1 MSGDPS
7 SLQVSV
13 TTLCAFAARAGD
25 LDRRFTPAPSALDG
39 LRGHQ
44 AISARRGNGHV
55 SEVSLSGRF
64 GDLTVRGRADGY
76 DPSLALVEE
85 IKTHRG
91 QVDRIPANQTAVHWA
106 QAKVYGH
113 LLCERDAL
121 DAIDVRLLYF
131 DPYSDR
137 ESPSTNRFGAGSLTQ
152 EFDALCARCV
162 AWGTQEADHR
172 QALLLALKDLT
183 FPHPRR
189 AGHRDLARQVF
200 QAVRRKKLL
209 LAQAPTGI
217 GKTLGTLFPMLKAM
231 AEDRL
236 DKLFF
241 LTVKTTGRG
250 LALDALD
257 QLKGSGPSL
266 PVRVIEL
273 VAREKA
279 CVNPGAACHGDAC
292 SRAKGFYDRLPAAR
306 QEAVHLAE
314 QVVMRGPEVAA
325 IAEAH
330 AICPYYLSQELVRWA
345 DVVVADVNHWFDSSA
360 LLYSLAQSED
370 WRIGLL
376 VDEAH
381 NLVDRARGMYSA
393 SLTSQDLNGLRGQVP
408 ASLKAAVSRLRKTW
422 NALLE
427 NKPAG
432 FTEIDPDD
440 ALSGALDNFI
450 ARTTDYL
457 ADHADQAS
465 PVVMELYFAA
475 LQWSRLV
482 ETFGD
487 HSLCTLTK
495 MEGERTGRLPGGA
508 LAIRNVVPA
517 SFVAPR
523 LEAAEAVVL
532 FSATLQPQ
540 PYYADL
546 LGLPEDHVWLDVP
559 SPFRPEQL
567 DVRMVNLSTRWDDRS
582 RSVEPIAQLI
592 VRQYDERPGNYL
604 AFFSSFHYLGQ
615 VAERVQ
621 ALRPDVPA
629 WVQESGMAE
638 SKRQWFIDQFQ
649 PQGRGVGFAVLGG
662 AFAEGVDL
670 PGSRLIGAFVATL
683 GLPPVGPV
691 QEATRRRIEAL
702 WRGRGYDYACLVPG
716 VRKVVQAAGR
726 VIRGEGD
733 EGVLYLIDD
742 RFAAVRAKGLLPRW
756 WATHA

>member
-1 MSGDPS
+1 MSGDSP

-55 SEVSLSGRF
+55 SEVSLSGRC
-64 GDLTVRGRADGY
+64 GSLWVRGRADGY
-76 DPSLALVEE
+76 DSSLALVEE

-113 LLCERDAL
+113 LFCQRDGL
-121 DAIDVRLLYF
+121 DAINVRLLYF
-131 DPYSDR
+131 DPYLDR
-137 ESPSTNRFGAGSLTQ
+137 ESPYTNRFDAGSLMQ
-152 EFDALCARCV
+152 EFEALCARFV
-162 AWGTQEADHR
+162 AWGAQEVDHR
-172 QALLLALKDLT
+172 KQLLLALKDLA
-183 FPHPRR
+183 FPHPMR
-189 AGHRDLARQVF
+189 AGQRDLARQVF
-200 QAVRRKKLL
+200 QAARRQKVL

-241 LTVKTTGRG
+241 LTAKTTGRA

-257 QLKGSGPSL
+257 QLKGGGSRL
-266 PVRVIEL
+266 PLRIIEL

-292 SRAKGFYDRLPAAR
+292 PRAKGFYDRLPAAR
-306 QEAVHLAE
+306 QQAVQHAE
-314 QVVMRGPEVAA
+314 QIVMRSAEVAA

-330 AICPYYLSQELVRWA
+330 AICPYYLGQELVRWA

-393 SLTSQDLNGLRGQVP
+393 SLTNQDFNGLRGQVGAP
-408 ASLKAAVSRLRKTW
+408 LKSAVSRLRKSW

-427 NKPAG
+427 SKPAE
-432 FTEIDPDD
+432 FTEIDPDH
-440 ALSGALDNFI
+440 AISNALDNFI

-457 ADHADQAS
+457 AEHADQISSA
-465 PVVMELYFAA
+465 VMELYFAA
-475 LQWSRLV
+475 LQWTRLV

-487 HSLCTLTK
+487 HSLCTLTR
-495 MEGERTGRLPGGA
+495 MEGESSGRLTSGA

-517 SFVAPR
+517 AFVAPR
-523 LEAAEAVVL
+523 LAAAASVVL

-540 PYYADL
+540 AYYADL
-546 LGLPEDHVWLDVP
+546 LGLPADYVWLDVP

-567 DVRMVNLSTRWDDRS
+567 DVRMVNLSTRWNDRS
-582 RSVEPIAQLI
+582 RSIEPIAELI
-592 VRQYDERPGNYL
+592 VRQYDHRAGNYL

-621 ALRPDVPA
+621 ALRPDVPV
-629 WVQESGMAE
+629 WVQESGMVE
-638 SKRQWFIDQFQ
+638 SKRQWFIDQFE
-649 PQGRGVGFAVLGG
+649 PEGRGVGFAVLGG
-662 AFAEGVDL
+662 AFAEGIDL

-683 GLPPVGPV
+683 GLPPVDPV
-691 QEATRRRIEAL
+691 QEATRRRIEAQ

-726 VIRGEGD
+726 VIRGVDD

-742 RFAAVRAKGLLPRW
+742 RFAAVRAKGLLPGW
-756 WATHA
+756 WAAHA